1 MKKTRLAVGALVALG
16 LGASPLQAQ
25 TFPTNDPVIQSM
37 WQEGME
43 GSQVFELSQALL
55 DSIGP
60 RLMGSPGFDAAADWL
75 LSRYASWGIEA
86 EKQEYGTWCGWER
99 GYSHIDLISP
109 RVRTLSG
116 MMLAWSP
123 GTDGPIEGEVIA
135 RPLFSSPAEFEAWL
149 PNVEGKI
156 VATTFAEPTC
166 REDQSWLDHATPEAF
181 ETMTEE
187 RNQGRQAFVMST
199 RAMGQGSV
207 RRMEEAGAIALLSS
221 RWSAGWGVD
230 KIFSSPTSE
239 VPGVHLS
246 CEDYGLV
253 WRLAER
259 GQSPRIRIDAQAE
272 FLGDVPAFNVVG
284 RIPGTELPDEYVL
297 LSAHLDSWDGA
308 SGATDNGTGTIMM
321 VEAMRILK
329 AAYPNPRRTIV
340 VGHWGGEEQ
349 GLIGSTAFAADNSR
363 GNRRPAGRVQPGQRD
378 LEDRLHPHD
387 GLHGRGCSLRPL
399 VLGDSHRDHRP
410 HRARH
415 PRGAGDRRKRPHVL
429 HLQASAR
436 VPLPVQLPGLPPVH
450 MAHEPRHLRQ
460 DRLRRAAQ

>member
-86 EKQEYGTWCGWER
+86 EKQEYGTWRGWER

-246 CEDYGLV
+246 CEDYGTG
-253 WRLAER
+253 LA
-259 GQSPRIRIDAQAE
+259 
-272 FLGDVPAFNVVG
+272 
-284 RIPGTELPDEYVL
+284 
-297 LSAHLDSWDGA
+297 
-308 SGATDNGTGTIMM
+308 
-321 VEAMRILK
+321 
-329 AAYPNPRRTIV
+329 PRR
-340 VGHWGGEEQ
+340 
-349 GLIGSTAFAADNSR
+349 
-363 GNRRPAGRVQPGQRD
+363 AGPVPPD
-378 LEDRLHPHD
+378 
-387 GLHGRGCSLRPL
+387 
-399 VLGDSHRDHRP
+399 P
-410 HRARH
+410 HRR
-415 PRGAGDRRKRPHVL
+415 AGGV
-429 HLQASAR
+429 S
-436 VPLPVQLPGLPPVH
+436 G
-450 MAHEPRHLRQ
+450 
-460 DRLRRAAQ
+460 RRAGVQRRRTDPRDRAP